1 MVEFQ
6 KVTKVYKTK
15 NRKEVLALEDVS
27 FKIEKGELVSIVGPS
42 GAGKTTILKIILA
55 QEKPTKGKVFF
66 EGKEIFKMKK
76 SEIAELRRK
85 IGVVFQ
91 DYRLLK
97 AKNVFENLSFIMEV
111 TGFSD
116 REIKRDIPKV
126 LELVG
131 LEEKMESFPE
141 ELSAGEKQRLAIAR
155 AVIHRPKI
163 ILADEPT
170 GNLDSLNTLEIL
182 KILKKINEMGTTIV
196 LATHNKEVVNFLKT
210 RVIYLKKGKIV
221 GERRG

>member
-6 KVTKVYKTK
+6 RVTKIYKTK
-15 NRKEVLALEDVS
+15 NKKEVLALEDVS

-66 EGKEIFKMKK
+66 EGKDIFRMGRA
-76 SEIAELRRK
+76 EIAELRRK

-116 REIKRDIPKV
+116 QEIKRDIPKV

-131 LEEKMESFPE
+131 LEDKIESFPE

-155 AVIHRPKI
+155 SLIHRPKI

-170 GNLDSLNTLEIL
+170 GNLDSLNTLGIL
-182 KILKKINEMGTTIV
+182 KILKKINEMGTTII
-196 LATHNKEVVNFLKT
+196 LATHNKEVVNFLKN
-210 RVIYLKKGKIV
+210 RVIYLEKGKIV

>member
-6 KVTKVYKTK
+6 NVTKIYKTK
-15 NRKEVLALEDVS
+15 NKREVLELNDIS
-27 FKIEKGELVSIVGPS
+27 FKVEKGELVSIIGPS

-55 QEKPTKGKVFF
+55 QEKPTKGKIFF
-66 EGKEIFKMKK
+66 EGKEISKMKK
-76 SEIAELRRK
+76 REIAELRRK
-85 IGVVFQ
+85 IGFIFQ

-116 REIKRDIPKV
+116 KEIKRDIPKV
-126 LELVG
+126 LKLVG
-131 LEEKMESFPE
+131 LEAKIQNFPE

-155 AVIHRPKI
+155 ALIHRPKI

-170 GNLDSLNTLEIL
+170 GNLDALNTLEVL
-182 KILKKINEMGTTIV
+182 KILKKINEMGTTII
-196 LATHNKEVVNFLKT
+196 LATHNKEVVNFLKK
-210 RVIYLKKGKIV
+210 RVIYLEEGRIV
-221 GERRG
+221 GERKI

>member
-66 EGKEIFKMKK
+66 EGEEIFKMKK

-210 RVIYLKKGKIV
+210 RVIYLEKGKIV

>member
-1 MVEFQ
+1 MLEFQ
-6 KVTKVYKTK
+6 QVTKIYKTK
-15 NRKEVLALEDVS
+15 NKKEVLALDNVS

-66 EGKEIFKMKK
+66 EGKEVFKMKDG
-76 SEIAELRRK
+76 EISKMRRK

-91 DYRLLK
+91 DYKLLK

-116 REIKRDIPKV
+116 EEIRRDIPKV

-131 LEEKMESFPE
+131 LKEKIENFPE

-155 AVIHRPKI
+155 ALIHRPKI

-196 LATHNKEVVNFLKT
+196 LATHNKEIVNFLKT
-210 RVIYLKKGKIV
+210 RVIYLEKGKIV
-221 GERRG
+221 GERKV

>member
-210 RVIYLKKGKIV
+210 RVIYLEKGKIV